1 MELVTRIRHSAQ
13 SLQSSLLWLCRTP
26 RSSDNISRPFLIA
39 DQDRRTNWSGQ
50 RLKVVRRDRYR
61 CRGCDRKGDEVTL
74 DIHLIRPQA
83 SDINAMLALC
93 PNCRGLA
100 NRLKLSCDHI
110 PDFLRQLWCNFH
122 SAPKLIP
129 LQVSVASMAD
139 DASLQQRKRDSLA
152 ERQYQP
158 LWQRM
163 SN

>member
-1 MELVTRIRHSAQ
+1 MELVTCIRHSAQ

-26 RSSDNISRPFLIA
+26 RSSDRISRRSLIA
-39 DQDRRTNWSGQ
+39 DPDHGKNWSRQ

-83 SDINAMLALC
+83 SDVNAMLALC
-93 PNCRGLA
+93 PNCRELA
-100 NRLKLSCDHI
+100 NRLKLNADHI
-110 PDFLRQLWCNFH
+110 PDFLRQLWCNLH
-122 SAPKLIP
+122 SASKLIP
-129 LQVSVASMAD
+129 LQMPVESMAI
-139 DASLQQRKRDSLA
+139 DASLQQRKKKLLGETR
-152 ERQYQP
+152 YQP